1 MLTQHQTDY
10 IKALEAIAA
19 LAGAFVLGFIGQ
31 LIYIRLTE
39 GKDAARQFIK
49 DEF

>member
-1 MLTQHQTDY
+1 MIENIFLL
-10 IKALEAIAA
+10 ALAMAA
-19 LAGAFVLGFIGQ
+19 LAGAFALGFIGQ

-39 GKDAARQFIK
+39 GKEAARQFIK